1 MTNEE
6 MLENSPA
13 YEDLV
18 ADFCSLLE
26 SSLQQGRYREA
37 VSLCRYIL
45 VGKPDDN
52 IALFF
57 AVKAARCQEE
67 TETALTYLERLLSA
81 GPLPGNLR
89 AGLLDET
96 RQLLVDA
103 VTLHNRLVGEAK
115 LHEALA
121 LTEMMFKIV
130 PHNRPFI
137 ETALSISNV
146 LGETDKVRQY
156 SQLLQEL
163 LQAEHGQIQDRA
175 TKSHEEARYEDE
187 LSARLELFEHP
198 YDLLLH
204 QAWRL
209 QNIHAALGCI
219 FAGEI
224 TAERLQLAERLLA
237 AVPDPD
243 DMVPP
248 VKQDA
253 LARFDKFYR
262 LSLREVDLDAIFSS
276 SKAVSELPEMR
287 FADAWGNPLT
297 AGQIQEMIRT
307 RGVQVGFF
315 TAGSQLYFERCAL
328 HYAKSILQ
336 NCDCSALV
344 FVCATGAW
352 DTAEQ
357 AANKLG
363 VRDERL
369 IFCTDG
375 FRDIPDAYH
384 IYTHAD
390 IKEDDAYPI
399 TLPINYYPSVGLLHL
414 SVFMDLFGIPMF
426 LSGMD
431 TILQKGVAELLDR
444 TKGCD
449 LVVNKSFGTHLS
461 STYIN
466 SLQLIY
472 PTANSRLF
480 ASFIQQNLGKAV
492 LKHEQ
497 PFAMD
502 QFYLYMGILHLGAN
516 GRDVRIERFDEFD
529 VNNCM
534 FGTDTVG
541 IHREHLRKFRFVN
554 IFNMGKGD
562 QALHGSEVMD
572 EAEEDRD

>member
-1 MTNEE
+1 MTNDKMTES
-6 MLENSPA
+6 NPA
-13 YEDLV
+13 HEDLV
-18 ADFCSLLE
+18 VDFCSLLE
-26 SSLQQGRYREA
+26 EMLQQGRYREV
-37 VSLCRYIL
+37 VSLCRYL
-45 VGKPDDN
+45 LLGKPDDVL
-52 IALFF
+52 ALFF
-57 AVKAARCQEE
+57 AVKGLRCLGEAEAA
-67 TETALTYLERLLSA
+67 LGLLVRLLGA
-81 GPLPGNLR
+81 GPLPGKQQ
-89 AGLLDET
+89 GELLETT

-103 VTLHNRLVGEAK
+103 VTLHNRLVSETR
-115 LHEALA
+115 LPEALA
-121 LTEMMFKIV
+121 LTELMLKVV
-130 PHNRPFI
+130 PQNRPFI
-137 ETALSISNV
+137 ETALSISSV
-146 LGETDKVRQY
+146 LGAPDKIQQY
-156 SQLLQEL
+156 SRFLQEL
-163 LQAEHGQIQDRA
+163 LQAEHGQLQDRA
-175 TKSHEEARYEDE
+175 TKAHEEARYEDE
-187 LSARLELFEHP
+187 LSARVELFEHP
-198 YDLLLH
+198 YDQLLH

-224 TAERLQLAERLLA
+224 TAGRLQLAARLLA
-237 AVPDPD
+237 AVPSPD
-243 DMVPP
+243 AMAAPA
-248 VKQDA
+248 KHDA

-262 LSLREVDLDAIFSS
+262 LSLGEVNLEAIFGPPQ
-276 SKAVSELPEMR
+276 AVPELPEMR

-297 AGQIQEMIRT
+297 TGQIQEMIRS

-315 TAGSQLYFERCAL
+315 TAGSKLYFERCAL
-328 HYAKSILQ
+328 HYAKSMLQ

-344 FVCATGAW
+344 FICATGAW

-357 AANKLG
+357 AARMLG

-375 FRDIPDAYH
+375 FRDLPDTYR

-390 IKEDDAYPI
+390 IKEDDAYPV
-399 TLPINYYPSVGLLHL
+399 TLPISYYASVGLLHL
-414 SVFMDLFGIPMF
+414 RIFTDLFGIPMF

-466 SLQLIY
+466 SLQLVY

-480 ASFIQQNLGKAV
+480 AAFIQQNLGQAI

-502 QFYLYMGILHLGAN
+502 QFYLYMGILHLAAN
-516 GRDVRIERFDEFD
+516 GSEVRIERFDEFD

-541 IHREHLRKFRFVN
+541 IHREHLKKFRFVN

-562 QALHGSEVMD
+562 QALHGSEVLD
-572 EAEEDRD
+572 DAEADRG